1 MIFRG
6 KSPIHDE
13 NIPPTKCARYVFF
26 KCRRRQLGG
35 QDQVPVAELGKPLAV
50 SDVAPLAG
58 RRCLVLDDDFLIA
71 FDVQQVLEAAGAAN
85 VTCVSNSDDA
95 LTAIRVGP
103 KFDFAVL
110 DVKLGGATPATS
122 QNSLSVA
129 AALTGQETPF
139 VFLTGMLGD
148 EAWTKQFPHVP
159 VVEKPYQTKLLLA
172 ALARALAGR

>member
-1 MIFRG
+1 M
-6 KSPIHDE
+6 
-13 NIPPTKCARYVFF
+13 
-26 KCRRRQLGG
+26 
-35 QDQVPVAELGKPLAV
+35 AV
-50 SDVAPLAG
+50 SEVAPLAG
-58 RRCLVLDDDFLIA
+58 KRCLVLDDEFLIA
-71 FDVQQVLEAAGAAN
+71 MDIQNILETAGAAR
-85 VTCVSNSDDA
+85 VICASNSDGA
-95 LTAIRVGP
+95 LTAIRIGP

-110 DVKLGGATPATS
+110 DVRLGGATPATS

-129 AALTGQETPF
+129 AALAGQETPF